1 MMSGRLDG
9 KAALVTGSDSGIG
22 QASAIA
28 FAEEGA
34 DVVVTYLHDAA
45 GADATRERVVAAG
58 RRALVVQ
65 VDLSQ
70 EAEVEKLFDAA
81 FEAFGRLDILM
92 NNAGLDAAGV
102 QVADMT
108 TERMEQAV
116 RTNFFGYFWCC
127 RRFITAWR
135 ESPRTGGRIINVT
148 SIHDEFPRVGAADY
162 TCTKGAQRNL
172 TRTLALELAED
183 GISVNNI
190 APGMVLTPFNQ
201 EAVDDPEVRDEQVQ
215 SIPMKRAA
223 KPEEIAR
230 LAVFLASPDAEYVT
244 GATYVMDGG
253 LAMNQAQGA

>member
-1 MMSGRLDG
+1 MSGRLDG
-9 KAALVTGSDSGIG
+9 KVALVTGSDSGIG

-28 FAEEGA
+28 FGREGA

-45 GADATRERVVAAG
+45 GAEQTRDGVTAAG
-58 RRALVVQ
+58 RRAIVVQ

-70 EAEVEKLFDAA
+70 EAEVERLFD
-81 FEAFGRLDILM
+81 EALGTFGRLDILM
-92 NNAGLDAAGV
+92 NNAGLDSAGV

-135 ESPRTGGRIINVT
+135 QSPRTSGRIINVT

-162 TCTKGAQRNL
+162 DCTKGAQRNL
-172 TRTLALELAED
+172 TRTLALELAEE
-183 GISVNNI
+183 GITVNNV

-201 EAVDDPEVRDEQVQ
+201 EAVDDPKVREEQVR

-223 KPEEIAR
+223 QPEEVAR
-230 LAVFLASPDAEYVT
+230 LAVFLASDDAEYVT
-244 GATYVMDGG
+244 GATYVIDGG
-253 LAMNQAQGA
+253 LAMSQGQGA